1 MSFTSYSFRFADRGK
16 RKEVRGCFFVCT
28 NLSSLVL
35 FFCLSYIFR
44 LVFFCW
50 FFLPHFFVTL
60 LHTKSAALEETTRL
74 FRPHVLNG
82 QPTLDERAESAG
94 ARPPPPPSPWFFFVR
109 ERARALLF
117 FLTRRRDVLSQ
128 RSRYYD
134 SQKTHTKRFLS
145 PRLKIMH
152 THTLRAL

>member
-94 ARPPPPPSPWFFFVR
+94 ARPPPPPSPLWFFFCS
-109 ERARALLF
+109 RASESFTF
-117 FLTRRRDVLSQ
+117 FFKRDDAMSSSLAE
-128 RSRYYD
+128 RSRYI
-134 SQKTHTKRFLS
+134 TIRKRLTQRDFCL
-145 PRLKIMH
+145 LV
-152 THTLRAL
+152 